1 MLDPDRLHT
10 MTVNNFMAT
19 GGDDYGPFEEAL
31 ESTNTGLI
39 DSEVFADYLEKLP
52 RPIRYGIQNRIL
64 QLEPWPAR
72 GEGGE

>member
-1 MLDPDRLHT
+1 

-31 ESTNTGLI
+31 EATNTGLI
-39 DSEVFADYLEKLP
+39 DSEVFAEYLEKLP
-52 RPIRYGIQNRIL
+52 RPIRYGVQNRIR

-72 GEGGE
+72 TEGGE